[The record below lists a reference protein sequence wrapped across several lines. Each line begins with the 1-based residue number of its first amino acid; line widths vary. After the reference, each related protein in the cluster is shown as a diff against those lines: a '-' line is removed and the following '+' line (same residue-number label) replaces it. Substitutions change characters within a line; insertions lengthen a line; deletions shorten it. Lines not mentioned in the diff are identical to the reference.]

1 MNLIFSRFFKSENL
15 AKVLDSEISLTSQ
28 SVYCLIMSWKINY
41 VHAFSWTLPL
51 LAIPNSPLQCSRGET
66 LILICVFHLLT
77 LMRVWGFKTLS
88 FS

>member
-51 LAIPNSPLQCSRGET
+51 LAIPNSPLQCSRGGN
-66 LILICVFHLLT
+66 LNPHLCI
-77 LMRVWGFKTLS
+77 S
-88 FS
+88 FVNPDEGLGI